1 MNFEEYL
8 KLAIEDENINLIGIL
23 VEKYR
28 TEGIEAVESLLS
40 SYNPENKDKS
50 QFFTPLVEKCQELM
64 ETANEE
70 EKNIYEAIIDFC
82 QAQPKDEYDF
92 LNGGSSK
99 FKVFFAGKS
108 LECWKNLDPAYRVKF
123 LDCIEN
129 YLSSEHDEIALVDVK
144 TLYSFNSGITVRRR
158 KYARFN
164 RIIFYR
170 VPADRCVVILGMF
183 KRTGNALDYSKFI
196 PVDKK
201 LDSIEE
207 SRKAFL
213 NGTLSLDNEH
223 YSVVKEIKKF
233 LFRVNKNEYP
243 TSLEIKD
250 ILPETTLSTGDDS
263 ITDVSA
269 LTKLDDEVIED
280 GVKIAESSE
289 NTVVETGMKVLSSEE
304 DIPKSKVRKSK
315 RNNRTGIPDVMW
327 LSRFDVAKVFYD
339 KYGHLNF
346 DEVTECAELGYLNMK
361 MWLDEQKKLFQRGL
375 LSKQQCEKLKEIG
388 ISFETPSKEDEKI
401 EVLTLEVTE
410 EDAKSEKSPAIVL
423 PNDSFFDERSVI
435 NAINDITLV
444 EPLRLL
450 SVEELNSLDEG
461 FIDDFTIVYNYK
473 KETGTI
479 DIHDKNFNIGE
490 NAGKVNNIIKKW
502 NKKKNKFNEVK
513 RKLIDELCMSLKEE
527 ELAKS
532 VVLAEESTDG
542 DFSLVS
548 QSFDDVRGAIL
559 GETEEESTQ
568 SLETLGNEFIS
579 DCDDYHILAK
589 KMNILTFINN
599 MSDDKIKQINAVLNC
614 DFSDDYSPKETLLM
628 LINNVSDEHLDQVL
642 KILDNVYSNDVPT
655 VHDGKSI
662 S

>member
-1 MNFEEYL
+1 
-8 KLAIEDENINLIGIL
+8 
-23 VEKYR
+23 
-28 TEGIEAVESLLS
+28 
-40 SYNPENKDKS
+40 
-50 QFFTPLVEKCQELM
+50 
-64 ETANEE
+64 
-70 EKNIYEAIIDFC
+70 
-82 QAQPKDEYDF
+82 
-92 LNGGSSK
+92 
-99 FKVFFAGKS
+99 
-108 LECWKNLDPAYRVKF
+108 
-123 LDCIEN
+123 
-129 YLSSEHDEIALVDVK
+129 
-144 TLYSFNSGITVRRR
+144 
-158 KYARFN
+158 
-164 RIIFYR
+164 
-170 VPADRCVVILGMF
+170 
-183 KRTGNALDYSKFI
+183 
-196 PVDKK
+196 
-201 LDSIEE
+201 
-207 SRKAFL
+207 
-213 NGTLSLDNEH
+213 
-223 YSVVKEIKKF
+223 
-233 LFRVNKNEYP
+233 
-243 TSLEIKD
+243 
-250 ILPETTLSTGDDS
+250 
-263 ITDVSA
+263 
-269 LTKLDDEVIED
+269 
-280 GVKIAESSE
+280 
-289 NTVVETGMKVLSSEE
+289 
-304 DIPKSKVRKSK
+304 
-315 RNNRTGIPDVMW
+315 
-327 LSRFDVAKVFYD
+327 
-339 KYGHLNF
+339 
-346 DEVTECAELGYLNMK
+346 MK